1 MAQQTRNITYGAH
14 IQSFRYDQLMRLNS
28 FRSFK
33 PDANGLSLWNLASTA
48 SAGVAG
54 TAPLQTDSKEE
65 SITYD
70 RNGNLSNYQRWGTGS
85 ATLMDNMGY
94 VLYPNSNRLEYV
106 VDGVAAGTFG
116 SDFDGQSPANYAYD
130 GAGKLIKDAQSGIST
145 GDILWTPYGKVRQVN
160 VFGGN
165 SVTRYDYDAQQNRVF
180 KSIQNFAGTNNTYY
194 VRDIQGNVMATYTQ
208 NGATFTWAEQ
218 HLYGSSRLGMLRPE
232 VSWSTAPPAIPH
244 FASTRLLRYGTKRY
258 EVNDHLGN
266 VRASISDRRQFS
278 STIFDPVISD
288 ATDYFP
294 FGAPNRTVSSS
305 AGYRYGFNGKELDKS
320 NEFGT
325 ANVYDY
331 GFRIY
336 NPSIGRFLSVDPLTS
351 KYPSW
356 TPYAFAMNRP
366 IDGVDLDGLEYIS
379 INNVAFQK
387 KGNDWLSRW
396 WNREYN
402 QVVEKN
408 LSLIRN
414 RPIVTIASD
423 KYYDVGDHLYLYRG
437 KLSRTGQRY
446 EQVTHASRVGI
457 QLFENMN
464 MLPPKPSDAPTMPYV
479 GTTNEETIDLVKK
492 TYEAANLYADCYGVC
507 YATTATRVNKAYK
520 TESGYNV
527 FNLNPSSKNP
537 DFTLMSTGAV
547 SNGAEDF
554 YGYGVGGALLRH
566 GLGTAV
572 DDVGVWGGKLQEGA
586 LLQVWH
592 STDPNNLYVNG
603 GHSQI
608 FRKYTYGATGRISGL
623 VVFDNSGDATEVL
636 YREFYEGRET
646 IKAVNLKDIPRRNN

>member
-1 MAQQTRNITYGAH
+1 MAFYDANIRYMAQQTRNITYGAH

-85 ATLMDNMGY
+85 ATLMDNLGY

-130 GAGKLIKDAQSGIST
+130 GAGNLIKDAQSGIST

-160 VFGGN
+160 VLGGIT
-165 SVTRYDYDAQQNRVF
+165 VTKYDYDAQQNRVF

-208 NGATFTWAEQ
+208 NGTTFTWAEQ

-294 FGAPNRTVSSS
+294 FGAPNRSVSSS

-336 NPSIGRFLSVDPLTS
+336 NPSIGRFLSVDPLTRS
-351 KYPSW
+351 YSPVSMVFFD
-356 TPYAFAMNRP
+356 PACLP
-366 IDGVDLDGLEYIS
+366 LH
-379 INNVAFQK
+379 
-387 KGNDWLSRW
+387 
-396 WNREYN
+396 
-402 QVVEKN
+402 EK
-408 LSLIRN
+408 SLI
-414 RPIVTIASD
+414 S
-423 KYYDVGDHLYLYRG
+423 
-437 KLSRTGQRY
+437 
-446 EQVTHASRVGI
+446 
-457 QLFENMN
+457 
-464 MLPPKPSDAPTMPYV
+464 
-479 GTTNEETIDLVKK
+479 
-492 TYEAANLYADCYGVC
+492 
-507 YATTATRVNKAYK
+507 
-520 TESGYNV
+520 
-527 FNLNPSSKNP
+527 
-537 DFTLMSTGAV
+537 
-547 SNGAEDF
+547 
-554 YGYGVGGALLRH
+554 
-566 GLGTAV
+566 
-572 DDVGVWGGKLQEGA
+572 
-586 LLQVWH
+586 
-592 STDPNNLYVNG
+592 
-603 GHSQI
+603 
-608 FRKYTYGATGRISGL
+608 
-623 VVFDNSGDATEVL
+623 
-636 YREFYEGRET
+636 
-646 IKAVNLKDIPRRNN
+646 